1 MHKKTFLYF
10 FIPLV
15 FILTACSPGA
25 EPSFLAPQEESI
37 GDSGGGF
44 GEGAAFEPAPGV
56 TRDDA
61 ESPEADFDGNTVE
74 RLVIKNGEL
83 SIAVEDPEA
92 DLADVM
98 SMAEEMGGFVVSSS
112 LYFRTLASGAEVP
125 QADVTIRVPADRFDE
140 ALNRIK
146 DGVGQ
151 VLSESVTG
159 EDVTQE
165 YTDLQSRLTNLEA
178 AEAELQR
185 IMEEAT
191 DTEDVLSV
199 YNQLIYIREQIEVI
213 KGRITYFEQSA
224 AFSAIYVSIVADE
237 AVQPLMIGGWEPAG
251 VAKDAIQALINTLQ
265 AIAEALIWIVLWVLP
280 VLLVIYIPLRLAW
293 VGIRRMRRRNE
304 ARTESQIQEK

>member
-10 FIPLV
+10 FIPLF

-25 EPSFLAPQEESI
+25 ETSSLAPQEESI
-37 GDSGGGF
+37 GDGGGF
-44 GEGAAFEPAPGV
+44 GEDAAFEPAPGV

-61 ESPEADFDGNTVE
+61 ESPVADFDGNTVE

-112 LYFRTLASGAEVP
+112 LYFRTLESGAEVP

-151 VLSESVTG
+151 VLRESVTG

-191 DTEDVLSV
+191 DTEDVLNV
-199 YNQLIYIREQIEVI
+199 YNQLIFIREQIEVI

-237 AVQPLMIGGWEPAG
+237 AVQPLTIGGWEPIG

-265 AIAEALIWIVLWVLP
+265 AITKALIWIVLWVLP
-280 VLLVIYIPLRLAW
+280 VMLVIFIPLRLAW
-293 VGIRRMRRRNE
+293 VGWKRMRRRNG
-304 ARTESQIQEK
+304 ARAEQEE